1 MNILRYNE
9 PKLYDKD
16 EPINT
21 VQNRQTQ
28 SMLYN
33 SDRKNLTVQHIE
45 N

>member
-16 EPINT
+16 KPINT
-21 VQNRQTQ
+21 VQHRQTQ